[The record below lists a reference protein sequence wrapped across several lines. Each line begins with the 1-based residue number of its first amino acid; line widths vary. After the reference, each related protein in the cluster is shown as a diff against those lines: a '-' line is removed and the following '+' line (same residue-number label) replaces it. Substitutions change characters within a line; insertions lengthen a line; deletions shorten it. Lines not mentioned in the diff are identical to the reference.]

1 MSGSANGHI
10 VIRRLAKN
18 GKDGQDGSRGAKMR
32 WGIYEAGK
40 AYCSGASDEAFYDLV
55 FHSTYQQF
63 FICIKSYPASE
74 THSPTKSTSN
84 GYWEYQPALDNLFVD
99 VLCANEAFLNSLI
112 VRKIFTTDGKTQILE
127 GGFLKAIGAH
137 FQDVKIF
144 GTSRSPFVRYDGVWS
159 WTDED
164 SAAQLHDNLLME
176 GGGAWTLAAGGF
188 PWDSSQNGR
197 RITITTHRYNGTLS
211 EGAVSISAQS
221 GKYFFEDGL
230 KKTELKMSSREYVEL
245 LGIGE
250 DSTFYGWIVLSRG
263 NIETNGRYG
272 RMQRV
277 LANGFVKYTGNGSTN
292 SASITYKTFDGSTIT
307 VSCTT
312 TTGRYMISIPSSW
325 GLSSNSYIVML
336 TPMGRSHGSSSG
348 APLKAT
354 VLDMGSNSFYVET
367 SDDSSNNWGGGFQ
380 FQIINL
386 NDW

>member
-1 MSGSANGHI
+1 MSISANGHI
-10 VIRRLAKN
+10 VVRRQAKN

-32 WGIYEAGK
+32 WGIYKAGK
-40 AYCSGASDEAFYDLV
+40 AYCSGASNEAFYDLV

-144 GTSRSPFVRYDGVWS
+144 GTSRSPFFRYDGAWS

-176 GGGAWTLAAGGF
+176 GGGGWTLAAGGF

-230 KKTELKMSSREYVEL
+230 KKTELKLSSREYVEL

-277 LANGFVKYTGNGSTN
+277 LANGVVTFNGTDSSPSIST
-292 SASITYKTFDGSTIT
+292 TVKTFDGST
-307 VSCTT
+307 VYVYCSS
-312 TTGRYMISIPSSW
+312 TTGRYQITMPNSWNMTKSS
-325 GLSSNSYIVML
+325 YMVML
-336 TPMGRSHGSSSG
+336 TAIGWSYG
-348 APLKAT
+348 ASNSPLKAT
-354 VLDMGSNSFYVET
+354 LVDKNDSYFFVEL
-367 SDDSSNNWGGGFQ
+367 SDDASRNWGGGFQ